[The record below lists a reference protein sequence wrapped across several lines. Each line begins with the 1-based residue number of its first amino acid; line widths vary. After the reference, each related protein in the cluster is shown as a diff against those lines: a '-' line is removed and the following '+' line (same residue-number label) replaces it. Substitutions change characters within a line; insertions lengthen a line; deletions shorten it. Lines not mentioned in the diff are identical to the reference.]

1 MAELTNP
8 INKQNVVDRF
18 ADYVQATANSGIAW
32 GTNAYPFP
40 EFSGYA
46 GIFGGTTS
54 GKPIQI
60 TGDNIVPNSSDEIT
74 AQNIYNTLI
83 AETNRYTKIRN
94 MRAIL
99 VVGGGGGNAGSRP
112 TAGTVFD
119 QTQPAYLND
128 NYLQTVSA
136 SVDNVS
142 AGNVATS
149 SGMEA
154 MFANMRASY
163 NTARATSAGT
173 WTVNVCHAS
182 CHYSC
187 HGSRSRR

>member
-1 MAELTNP
+1 MAQLTNP
-8 INKQNVVDRF
+8 INKQNVVNRF
-18 ADYVQATANSGIAW
+18 ADYVQATANSGIYW

-40 EFSGYA
+40 EFSGNA
-46 GIFGGTTS
+46 GIFGGPTT

-60 TGDNIVPNSSDEIT
+60 TGESIAANANDEIT

-99 VVGGGGGNAGSRP
+99 WVGGGGGNTGTRSTP
-112 TAGTVFD
+112 GTVFD

-128 NYLQTVSA
+128 SYLQTVTA
-136 SVDNVS
+136 GVDDVS
-142 AGNVATS
+142 SGNVATA
-149 SGMEA
+149 SGMET
-154 MFANMRASY
+154 MFSNMRASY
-163 NTARATSAGT
+163 NAARAVSAGT
-173 WTVNVCHAS
+173 WQVNVCHAS
-182 CHYSC
+182 CHSSC